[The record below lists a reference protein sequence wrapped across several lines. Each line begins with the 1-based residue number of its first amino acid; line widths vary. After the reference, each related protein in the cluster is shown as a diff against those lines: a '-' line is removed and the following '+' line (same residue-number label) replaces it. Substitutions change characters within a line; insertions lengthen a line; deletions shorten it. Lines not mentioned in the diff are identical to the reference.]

1 MKLLIK
7 VVKML
12 SKFNSRIP
20 RYNDDSDYTT
30 NAPSY
35 YDDLARKQKLI
46 KELAHK
52 IWEYDQILHA
62 KLKEVEDNLKKY
74 ADILDGKIEYFDIII
89 LNKKKISNKIC
100 KNDHIYKNKIKE
112 NKDNLKKYDDILDR
126 KIEDFDRIILN
137 KTEKWL
143 EDNMENILT
152 EAVKIV
158 WFGLTDDGY
167 FMAVIPE
174 NWSDVQFDTTNEGQ
188 LMLIN

>member
-1 MKLLIK
+1 M
-7 VVKML
+7 
-12 SKFNSRIP
+12 SRFNSRKP
-20 RYNDDSDYTT
+20 RYNNDSDFTT

-35 YDDLARKQKLI
+35 YEDLARKQKLI

-52 IWEYDQILHA
+52 IWEYDQILHD
-62 KLKEVEDNLKKY
+62 KLKEVEDTLKKY
-74 ADILDGKIEYFDIII
+74 ADILDGKIEDFDQII
-89 LNKKKISNKIC
+89 L
-100 KNDHIYKNKIKE
+100 D
-112 NKDNLKKYDDILDR
+112 
-126 KIEDFDRIILN
+126 

-143 EDNMENILT
+143 DENMEDILT
-152 EAVKIV
+152 QAVKLV

>member
-1 MKLLIK
+1 MSDINKYNRGRPFSNNDLP
-7 VVKML
+7 
-12 SKFNSRIP
+12 NRRP

-35 YDDLARKQKLI
+35 YEDLARKT
-46 KELAHK
+46 ELMKRLAER
-52 IWEYDQILHA
+52 IWEYDETLYE
-62 KLKEVEDNLKKY
+62 KLKLVEETLQEY
-74 ADILDGKIEYFDIII
+74 ADILDGKIE
-89 LNKKKISNKIC
+89 
-100 KNDHIYKNKIKE
+100 
-112 NKDNLKKYDDILDR
+112 
-126 KIEDFDRIILN
+126 DFDRIITE

-143 EDNMENILT
+143 DENMEDILT
-152 EAVKIV
+152 QAVQLV

>member
-1 MKLLIK
+1 M
-7 VVKML
+7 
-12 SKFNSRIP
+12 SRYHFKKP

-62 KLKEVEDNLKKY
+62 KLKEVEDTLKQY
-74 ADILDGKIEYFDIII
+74 ADILDGKIEDFDNII
-89 LNKKKISNKIC
+89 L
-100 KNDHIYKNKIKE
+100 E
-112 NKDNLKKYDDILDR
+112 
-126 KIEDFDRIILN
+126 

-143 EDNMENILT
+143 AENMEDILT
-152 EAVKIV
+152 QAVQLV

-167 FMAVIPE
+167 FMAVIPK
-174 NWSDVQFDTTNEGQ
+174 NWKDVQFDTTSEGQ

>member
-1 MKLLIK
+1 M
-7 VVKML
+7 
-12 SKFNSRIP
+12 SRFNSRKP

-52 IWEYDQILHA
+52 IWEYDKILA
-62 KLKEVEDNLKKY
+62 SKLNEVEDTLKKY
-74 ADILDGKIEYFDIII
+74 ADILDGKIE
-89 LNKKKISNKIC
+89 
-100 KNDHIYKNKIKE
+100 
-112 NKDNLKKYDDILDR
+112 
-126 KIEDFDRIILN
+126 DFDRIILS

-143 EDNMENILT
+143 DDNMEGILT
-152 EAVKIV
+152 KAVQLV